1 MERRGE
7 TRPLLGRSP
16 EETRRAVSAFHGRKL
31 ACGAILTVEALERV
45 AFYAVVGN
53 LVLYLNGSS
62 FGWDGPRATSACLVF
77 TGAAYL
83 ASPFG
88 GWLADALLGRF
99 RTIAAGMALYL
110 AGMLALP
117 LTAEPRTRALICGN
131 NTAAGGGGVGPGAGA
146 LAARW
151 NLSGPAG
158 GARDAGG
165 GRDDYCRGF
174 VYTGLVL
181 TGIAVGCVKSNI
193 TPFGAD
199 QVRDR
204 GPEAVRRFFNW
215 FYWSINVG
223 AILSLFLVSY
233 VQQNIDFFIGYI
245 IPAICLAVGLLV
257 FMLAGPTF
265 VSKPADGSAFSGM
278 ARALVTSCCPR
289 TGGISGSRGNR
300 SPYSDLSEET
310 LFKDGRRCLDTTC
323 ENVKVLKRVIPVFV
337 TLVPYWMVYFQMES
351 TYVLQS
357 LHLQLPALF
366 GNRSQSDSTVFKLP
380 TAWLTMFDALLLLIL
395 IPLKDKVIDPILMK
409 RNLLPT
415 PLTRISLG
423 MIFAMF
429 SAIAAGLLENQRLI
443 HIRNNDTVSQ
453 QVGNTTYNA
462 AHLSVWWQIPQYLL
476 IGVSEIFAS
485 IPGLEFAYSEAP
497 KSMQCAIM
505 GLFFFFSGIGS
516 FIGSGLLDLVSL
528 PAIGWLNCHKD
539 YGNIN
544 NCHMDYYFFLLAGL
558 QCVTLLVFTSLT
570 VRYYKGRDDAGHG
583 CLRGGVGRGGQTS
596 PITPPRLRGQ
606 RRS

>member
-1 MERRGE
+1 MEHQGE
-7 TRPLLGRSP
+7 TKPLLGHRAEERS
-16 EETRRAVSAFHGRKL
+16 RAASAFEGRKL
-31 ACGAILTVEALERV
+31 ACGAILTVEALERL

-53 LVLYLNGSS
+53 LVLYLNGSA
-62 FGWDGPRATSACLVF
+62 FGWEGPKATSASLVF

-83 ASPFG
+83 VSPFG
-88 GWLADALLGRF
+88 GWLADAQLGRF
-99 RTIAAGMALYL
+99 RTIAAGLALYL
-110 AGMLALP
+110 AGMLVLP

-131 NTAAGGGGVGPGAGA
+131 RTGGRAGGGNMAAHGNGSESVTLRDPGG
-146 LAARW
+146 
-151 NLSGPAG
+151 SGEQ
-158 GARDAGG
+158 
-165 GRDDYCRGF
+165 YCRGI
-174 VYTGLVL
+174 VYLGLVIIGL
-181 TGIAVGCVKSNI
+181 AVGCVRSNI

-199 QVRDR
+199 QVTDR

-215 FYWSINVG
+215 FYWSINIG
-223 AILSLFLVSY
+223 AILSLFLLSY
-233 VQQNIDFFIGYI
+233 VQQNINFFIGYI
-245 IPAICLAVGLLV
+245 IPVICLAMGLLL
-257 FMLAGPTF
+257 FLLASPAFIT
-265 VSKPADGSAFSGM
+265 KPPDGSAFTGM
-278 ARALVTSCCPR
+278 ARTLFRSCCPCADR
-289 TGGISGSRGNR
+289 CFSNRRMR
-300 SPYSDLSEET
+300 SPYSDLSEQT
-310 LFKDGRRCLDTTC
+310 IFSNGRRSLDTAR
-323 ENVKVLKRVIPVFV
+323 ENVKVLKRVIPVFL
-337 TLVPYWMVYFQMES
+337 TLIPYWMVYFQMES

-357 LHLQLPALF
+357 LHLQLPQLF
-366 GNRSQSDSTVFKLP
+366 GNHSSSNSTVHQQTFP
-380 TAWLTMFDALLLLIL
+380 AAWLTMFDAVMLLIL

-453 QVGNTTYNA
+453 QVGNTTYIA
-462 AHLSVWWQIPQYLL
+462 ARLAVWWQVPQYLL

-528 PAIGWLNCHKD
+528 PAIGWLNSHED
-539 YGNIN
+539 HGNIN

-558 QCVTLLVFTSLT
+558 QCVTLLFFSAFT
-570 VRYYKGRDDAGHG
+570 VRYYKGRVEG
-583 CLRGGVGRGGQTS
+583 CNRCVSGSGRRDGQ
-596 PITPPRLRGQ
+596 ITRNT
-606 RRS
+606 